1 MPKAAGRPVN
11 RLREATA
18 LLDSPQISAMFD
30 KVRATVTAPPEQ
42 QPAEPPAAAPIATT
56 RSPRFAAAGIG
67 LVILATAGIYGPGQT
82 PTFRTTLPG
91 GVQADAVIAGDMH
104 LYNGDF
110 FGNQDLTALSQLD
123 LLKAKN
129 NHRPAAA
136 SAQNAE
142 HIGYAALGNLFTV
155 GLNAPYALWL
165 LNLAAYAF
173 CAWQVARLTQTLF
186 DDAAKAKLAAAL
198 YVLSIAATVQVG
210 QLSPQ
215 LLVVALN
222 FAWIVLL
229 ARMELDGK
237 PLKGS
242 TLFGL
247 SAFLG
252 VWSLVSTTSI
262 FGLVTLAIY
271 ILKKRNFA
279 AVLLPAIAWYAVPQL
294 QHAVFASLGIAPS
307 AAHDALPA
315 WHALQTHFANLTA
328 QPLAY
333 SGFLAIQ
340 LVNFLWNDNPLN
352 LAIGLAGLILI
363 RHRAKWLL
371 WTCFLTPPL
380 VSLATLSATA
390 GRGMAV
396 AGNTIVV
403 FTIIAHYA
411 VEASRRL
418 DSSFLPRMAP
428 VPVLLV
434 LAVQVLWSHSLLAG
448 WVYPA
453 ASFETGAF
461 ENAGLLRTTEFFRM
475 VGPIDEKPTV
485 AGGQITAAQA
495 YGLDDNFGR
504 QPLIPKQRLAPYA
517 DHWSGRQ
524 SMLRSLALQVPLFVC
539 LVAAAM
545 IFLSRRWSV
554 PLTVLLTVS
563 LAAAQLCGA
572 STGLDRHVV
581 RQFDDRLAVK
591 EDEKLVAHVQLS
603 TDFREL
609 LEQAAQE
616 NQQVEFAVRLRG
628 VNSPNPASAE
638 IQVDEWSSD
647 QPRFAVDAAAFLE
660 ALKTHRGRVELAIV
674 PKAGTRGVLIHSW
687 QALGSMEPDLTVG
700 TSNGGRQATIVR
712 QDGSIEPLEWFP
724 SFEIRVVRGNNAY
737 AFKALLERFETSR
750 PTGYAL
756 VGF

>member
-1 MPKAAGRPVN
+1 M
-11 RLREATA
+11 
-18 LLDSPQISAMFD
+18 
-30 KVRATVTAPPEQ
+30 
-42 QPAEPPAAAPIATT
+42 
-56 RSPRFAAAGIG
+56 
-67 LVILATAGIYGPGQT
+67 ILATAWIYGPAQT

-91 GVQADAVIAGDMH
+91 GAQADTVIAGEMH

-110 FGNQDLTALSQLD
+110 FGNQDLAALNQLD
-123 LLKAKN
+123 LLKETN
-129 NHRPAAA
+129 NQRPATTLP
-136 SAQNAE
+136 QDAE
-142 HIGYAALGNLFTV
+142 HIGYAALGNLLTV

-186 DDAAKAKLAAAL
+186 GDAAKSKLAAAL
-198 YVLSIAATVQVG
+198 YVLSVAVTVQVG
-210 QLSPQ
+210 QLGPQ
-215 LLVVALN
+215 LLAVALS
-222 FAWIVLL
+222 FAWIALL
-229 ARMELDGK
+229 MRMELDGR

-247 SAFLG
+247 SALLG

-271 ILKKRNFA
+271 VLKKRNFA
-279 AVLLPAIAWYAVPQL
+279 AALLPAIAWYVVPQL
-294 QHAVFASLGIAPS
+294 QHALFASLGFAPS
-307 AAHDALPA
+307 AAHNALPA
-315 WHALQTHFANLTA
+315 WHAIQTHFANLTA
-328 QPLAY
+328 APLAY
-333 SGFLAIQ
+333 SGFLVIQ
-340 LVNFLWNDNPLN
+340 LGNFLWNDNPLN
-352 LAIGLAGLILI
+352 LAIGLAGLSLI

-371 WTCFLTPPL
+371 WTCYLTPPI

-396 AGNTIVV
+396 AGNTIVL
-403 FTIIAHYA
+403 FTIVAHYA

-418 DSSFLPRMAP
+418 DTSFLPRMAP
-428 VPVLLV
+428 GPVLLV
-434 LAVQVLWSHSLLAG
+434 LAMQAGWSHSLLAG

-453 ASFETGAF
+453 ASFETGAL
-461 ENAGLLRTTEFFRM
+461 ENSGLLRKTEFVRM

-485 AGGQITAAQA
+485 AGGKVTAAYA

-504 QPLIPKQRLAPYA
+504 QSLVPKQRLRPYA
-517 DHWSGRQ
+517 DHWTGRR
-524 SMLRSLALQVPLFVC
+524 SLLRSLALQAPFFLC

-545 IFLSRRWSV
+545 IFLSRRSSFL
-554 PLTVLLTVS
+554 LTVLLTVS
-563 LAAAQLCGA
+563 VAAAQLWGA

-603 TDFREL
+603 ADFREL

-616 NQQVEFAVRLRG
+616 NRQVEFAVRLRS
-628 VNSPNPASAE
+628 VNSPNPAPAE

-647 QPRFAVDAAAFLE
+647 QPRFAIDAAAFLE
-660 ALKTHRGRVELAIV
+660 ALKTHRGRVELAIA
-674 PKAGTRGVLIHSW
+674 PKAGTRGVLVHSW
-687 QALGSMEPDLTVG
+687 QALGSLEPDLTTG

-712 QDGSIEPLEWFP
+712 RDGSIEPLEWFP
-724 SFEIRVVRGNNAY
+724 SFEIRVVRGGNAY
-737 AFKALLERFETSR
+737 PFKALIERFETSR